1 MKGILCRVGSTRVLP
16 IGLNTT
22 FWGLAESAQEKNFF
36 GSQLS
41 PRPDFVEKSMIKKF
55 EPLTAYAGF
64 DVDKLTTNHRVID
77 FSIVD
82 YMLKDSKKVREWL
95 RHVKNHKDQG
105 RAFRDVYELSM
116 SEFVDTW
123 AAWVLANYKPGMH

>member
-1 MKGILCRVGSTRVLP
+1 
-16 IGLNTT
+16 
-22 FWGLAESAQEKNFF
+22 
-36 GSQLS
+36 
-41 PRPDFVEKSMIKKF
+41 MIKKF